1 MTISRRASGI
11 TPSATLAID
20 ARAKALKAQGEHI
33 IGFAAGEPDFPTP
46 AYICKAAHEAIDLGM
61 TRYTPASGTPDLKKA
76 VCEKLLRDNALT
88 YAPEQIIISNG
99 AKHSLMNAFFA
110 LLDPGDEVLLPAPC
124 WLSYPELIRMAGGV
138 PIILPTRQ
146 ADDYLPTIAQ
156 FTASLT
162 PRTKA
167 IVINSPSNP
176 TGCVY
181 PEALLR
187 EIAAF
192 AVANQLYVISD
203 EIYEQL
209 LYDGAQHVSIAAL
222 GDAIKAQTVV
232 INGLSKTYAM
242 TGWRV
247 GYAAGSL
254 PVIKAMTALQSHG
267 TSNPNAI
274 AQHASAVAL
283 RGGFEEIA
291 TMREAFDAR
300 RRLMLSRIEKI
311 ESLSCAAPH
320 GAFYV
325 MLNVQKLLGRSYKGQ
340 KIPTATALCSLL
352 LDEAKVAAVPGDPFE
367 APGYIRL
374 SYAVSEKDIADG
386 LDAIEAF
393 IAKLD

>member
-33 IGFAAGEPDFPTP
+33 IGFAAGEPDFTTP
-46 AYICKAAHEAIDLGM
+46 AYICRAAHEAIDLGM

-138 PIILPTRQ
+138 PVIIPTTQ

-156 FTASLT
+156 FAAGLT

-192 AVANQLYVISD
+192 AVEKQLYVISD

-209 LYDGAQHVSIAAL
+209 VYDGVQHVSIAAL
-222 GDAIKAQTVV
+222 GDAIKAQTIV

-247 GYAAGSL
+247 GYAAGAL

-274 AQHASAVAL
+274 AQHASAAAL
-283 RGGFEEIA
+283 RGGFDEIA
-291 TMREAFDAR
+291 TMRAAFDAR
-300 RRLMLSRIEKI
+300 RRLMVSRIEKI
-311 ESLSCAAPH
+311 DALSCATPR

-325 MLNVQKLLGRSYKGQ
+325 MLNVQKLLGRAYQGQ
-340 KIPTATALCSLL
+340 PIPTATALCALL

-374 SYAVSEKDIADG
+374 SYAVSEADIAAG

-393 IAKLD
+393 IAALD